1 MTYTN
6 PTILTWFRRR
16 TGAWSSQRRY
26 LFAPKMK
33 PTNMTTEFT
42 IGEGERGNIFIV
54 KWTGVTQGDMEL
66 VLEGNICHRSRNYL
80 SDGADPSVIEVIDE
94 DALVFKTEYDGMKI
108 REEIRLLQSDT
119 LALRQTVS
127 IDKKTQRTVIVGQY
141 YETRTL

>member
-6 PTILTWFRRR
+6 PTILQWFRRR
-16 TGAWSSQRRY
+16 TGAWTSQRRY

-54 KWTGVTQGDMEL
+54 QWTGVTQGDMEL

-80 SDGADPSVIEVIDE
+80 NDGADPSVIEVVDE
-94 DALVFKTEYDGMKI
+94 DTLVFKTEYDGMKI
-108 REEIRLLQSDT
+108 REEIRLMNHDK

-127 IDKKTQRTVIVGQY
+127 IDKKTLNTVIVGQY
-141 YETRTL
+141 FETRTL

>member
-16 TGAWSSQRRY
+16 TGAWTSQRRY

-33 PTNMTTEFT
+33 PTNMTTDFT

-54 KWTGVTQGDMEL
+54 SWTGVTQGDMEL

-80 SDGADPSVIEVIDE
+80 NDGADPSVISVIDE
-94 DALVFKTEYDGMKI
+94 DTLVFNTEYDGMKI

-119 LALRQTVS
+119 LALRQTVG
-127 IDKKTQRTVIVGQY
+127 IDKKTLRTVIVGQY
-141 YETRTL
+141 FETRTL